1 MSKKNKGSDSV
12 SEQRGNLPDEGQTQD
27 GLNDGKNFND
37 SENGVVADADVR
49 KEKIKKTHK
58 RPWGKKKAQGFD
70 EDGDIGQDD
79 ELDEAPESATAGMIE
94 ADQIADDG
102 SGGKQKKAR
111 KPWSTRKKVIL
122 SVVAV
127 VLVAILSAGVYV
139 YTIWSNPMSQFQ
151 TALQQ
156 ITPPPSSSESTVAD
170 PENPATPTVN
180 PYDELVKKADMGFLD
195 HIVNIMLIGV
205 DHAVERDTWS
215 GKKAF
220 HSDVMIV
227 LSINTETHDVS
238 MVSLPRDTYAE
249 IPGVDG
255 IYKLNASIDCGGEW
269 PTESGFQKVCEAA
282 EWMLGGDI
290 PIDYYYAVD
299 MNAVKGLVDAI
310 DGVDFDVD
318 IDFKIQG
325 RSYTKGMQHLNGQ
338 GVLDYLRVRKNLGK
352 GEEGDLNRINRQKKM
367 LVAIYEKIK
376 EQDLLASIPDLLAA
390 FDGNYFTNTS
400 FAQTAALAAF
410 AYQVPSEKIQMYS
423 MGGHYQ
429 NIFNWNFVL
438 TDQKARVELIKK
450 IYGIDAKQN
459 SKYASKAANAL
470 WENMQ
475 AEDIQ
480 KKAKPLLAQI
490 KAVLDADAAL
500 PPVPT
505 PTPEA
510 PPETSTA
517 PPETSTVAPTET
529 PTMTPTPTPE
539 TTPTMTPAST
549 PTPTPTVTPTAT
561 PDGTVLPMMAFATIN
576 KGSIVTTVG
585 LEGEYRKFG
594 DDIWALY
601 NNTVANV
608 NRLDSIDSTDALKA
622 ANIQVKT
629 DIQSLCG
636 ICSIAAPKGGWLKY
650 WRVNYETE
658 DNEIKV
664 NFN

>member
-1 MSKKNKGSDSV
+1 MSKDKNKGSDSESDILSEEGKPQNGSAPEAPKKPRKRLWGNKKGQV
-12 SEQRGNLPDEGQTQD
+12 S
-27 GLNDGKNFND
+27 F
-37 SENGVVADADVR
+37 
-49 KEKIKKTHK
+49 
-58 RPWGKKKAQGFD
+58 FD
-70 EDGDIGQDD
+70 EDSDIDQDD
-79 ELDEAPESATAGMIE
+79 VPDRQSGLKGMIE
-94 ADQIADDG
+94 ADQIEDAA
-102 SGGKQKKAR
+102 SGGNKKKAR
-111 KPWSTRKKVIL
+111 KPWSTKKKVIL

-127 VLVAILSAGVYV
+127 VLVAIISGGIYA

-180 PYDELVKKADMGFLD
+180 PYDELVKKADQSFLG

-205 DHAVERDTWS
+205 DHATERDTWS

-227 LSINTETHDVS
+227 LSINTETRDVS
-238 MVSLPRDTYAE
+238 MISLPRDTYAN

-255 IYKLNASIDCGGEW
+255 IYKLNASIDCGGGW
-269 PTESGFQKVCEAA
+269 PTETGFQKVCEAA
-282 EWMLGGDI
+282 EWMLGGEI

-318 IDFKIQG
+318 IDFTIQG
-325 RSYTKGMQHLNGQ
+325 RSYKKGMQHMGGQ
-338 GVLDYLRVRKNLGK
+338 GVLDYLRVRKHIGK

-367 LVAIYEKIK
+367 LVAIYDKIK

-390 FDGNYFTNTS
+390 FDGNYKTNTS
-400 FAQTAALAAF
+400 FGQTAALAAF
-410 AYQVPSEKIQMYS
+410 AYQVPSDKIQMYS

-450 IYGIDAKQN
+450 IYGVDAKQYPKFT
-459 SKYASKAANAL
+459 SAAANAL

-480 KKAKPLLAQI
+480 EKAKPLLQQI
-490 KAVLDADAAL
+490 KAVLDADMLL

-505 PTPEA
+505 PTPVPTEGPTQA
-510 PPETSTA
+510 PTA
-517 PPETSTVAPTET
+517 PPESTP
-529 PTMTPTPTPE
+529 P
-539 TTPTMTPAST
+539 TTPPAST
-549 PTPTPTVTPTAT
+549 PPASTPPASTPPATSDPVTSSPTTSESSTVS
-561 PDGTVLPMMAFATIN
+561 PMLAFATIN
-576 KGSIVTTVG
+576 RGNIATTVG
-585 LEGEYRKFG
+585 LEGEFRKFG

-601 NNTVANV
+601 NKTVNEV
-608 NRLDSIDSTDALKA
+608 DQLDNIDATDALKA
-622 ANIQVKT
+622 ANIQAKA
-629 DIQSLCG
+629 DIQTLCG
-636 ICSIAAPKGGWLKY
+636 VCAVPTPKAGWIKY

-658 DNEIKV
+658 DNQMVID
-664 NFN
+664 FN